1 MKSKLVYII
10 LFAVGLNTALYG
22 QLNDYKYII
31 VPKKFSVFKNENQY
45 QTSTLVKHFFTQN
58 GFNAV
63 YEDALP
69 EELISNRCLGLEADL
84 INDSSMFTTKV
95 SISLKDCHNAEVF
108 RSMEGSSRIKDYDG
122 AYREAIQESFMS
134 FTDMDY
140 KYEPKESKDIKSP
153 DNEIIVS
160 FRDDVKTVDE
170 EDDKVAESVVEQ
182 KATTEE
188 QVYKSVE
195 PKPSNFT
202 KATQTEGGKPISS
215 DILYA
220 QPIPTGYQLVDS
232 TPKVV
237 LKLEETSMENVFL
250 TNYQGNNAV
259 VFSKDGKW
267 ILEYQEN
274 GNKQQKEL
282 NIKF

>member
-1 MKSKLVYII
+1 MKSKLVYVL
-10 LFAVGLNTALYG
+10 LFAVGLSTAMHG

-31 VPKKFSVFKNENQY
+31 VPKKFSDFKSENQY
-45 QTSTLVKHFFTQN
+45 QTSTLVKFYFTKN
-58 GFNAV
+58 GFNAI
-63 YEDALP
+63 YDDEMPLDLA
-69 EELISNRCLGLEADL
+69 ENRCLGLVADL
-84 INDSSMFTTKV
+84 KNNSSLFTTKV
-95 SISLKDCHNAEVF
+95 SIALKDCHNVEVY
-108 RSMEGSSRIKDYDG
+108 RSIEGASKIKEYDE
-122 AYREAIQESFMS
+122 AYKEAIQESFVS
-134 FTDMDY
+134 FTGMDY
-140 KYEPKESKDIKSP
+140 KYEPKEPNDIKSSE
-153 DNEIIVS
+153 NEIIVS
-160 FRDDVKTVDE
+160 FRDDVKTVD
-170 EDDKVAESVVEQ
+170 DDKMEEKVVEQ

-202 KATQTEGGKPISS
+202 KATQTEGGEPISS
-215 DILYA
+215 DLLYA

-250 TNYQGNNAV
+250 TTYQGNNAV

-267 ILEYQEN
+267 ILEYLEN
-274 GNKQQKEL
+274 GDKQQKEL